1 MILAATLFH
10 VDKESLERVSARS
23 GALYSA
29 PVLGLMKSL
38 MRGKH
43 LAIDGGT
50 FFLAR
55 ALVPT
60 LKLSVSHQVLSP
72 TSYPHFGIS
81 QKNTK
86 QEYIKCK

>member
-1 MILAATLFH
+1 MILAATLFQ

-38 MRGKH
+38 MQGKH

-50 FFLAR
+50 FF
-55 ALVPT
+55 
-60 LKLSVSHQVLSP
+60 
-72 TSYPHFGIS
+72 F
-81 QKNTK
+81 
-86 QEYIKCK
+86 